1 MPQVIPAPLAVPLV
15 DPSGQISPLW
25 SRFFISAQAAI
36 DPGSAP
42 SDARYWTSTAN
53 SALSQETNLG
63 LLSPSGYLK
72 VAIALGIATPS
83 TTATIPA
90 TDLSGVVG
98 VAHGGTGADLSAT
111 GGTSRVLKQTSA
123 GAAVSVAQLASTD
136 ITDLASGTYT
146 PTLTNSVNVAAST
159 AYPCQYLRVGSVVT
173 VSGRVDID
181 PTGAGDTQLG
191 LSLPIAS
198 NLSAPEQLA
207 GTAVSA
213 AVAGLC
219 AAVLGDATANRA
231 TVQYVAVDLANRTF
245 SFSFQYLIV

>member
-1 MPQVIPAPLAVPLV
+1 V
-15 DPSGQISPLW
+15 DQSGQISPLW

-53 SALSQETNLG
+53 ASLSQETNLG
-63 LLSPSGYLK
+63 LLSSGYLK
-72 VAIALGIATPS
+72 LAVALGIATPS
-83 TTATIPA
+83 TTATLPA
-90 TDLSGVVG
+90 
-98 VAHGGTGADLSAT
+98 ADLTGTLPALNGTALTALNASALT
-111 GGTSRVLKQTSA
+111 
-123 GAAVSVAQLASTD
+123 
-136 ITDLASGTYT
+136 SGTIPQARLPFELDAGVYT
-146 PTLTNSVNVAAST
+146 PILTNVLNVTAST
-159 AYPCQYLRVGSVVT
+159 AYAAQYLRVGSVVT
-173 VSGRVDID
+173 VSGQVDID

-219 AAVLGDATANRA
+219 AAVLGDATNNRA
-231 TVQYVAVDLANRTF
+231 QIEYVAVDLANRAF
-245 SFSFQYLIV
+245 SFSFQYLIL

>member
-15 DPSGQISPLW
+15 DQSGQISPLW

-53 SALSQETNLG
+53 ASLSQETNLG

-90 TDLSGVVG
+90 ADLSGVVG
-98 VAHGGTGADLSAT
+98 VSHGGTGADLSAT

-136 ITDLASGTYT
+136 IADLASGTYT
-146 PTLTNSVNVAAST
+146 PTLFNTVNVSAST
-159 AYPCQYLRVGSVVT
+159 AYTCPYLRVGSAVT
-173 VSGRVDID
+173 VSGQVDID

-191 LSLPIAS
+191 VSLPIAS
-198 NLSAPEQLA
+198 NLSASEQLA

-219 AAVLGDATANRA
+219 AAVLGDATNNRGLIEF
-231 TVQYVAVDLANRTF
+231 VAVDLANRAF
-245 SFSFQYLIV
+245 LFSFQYLIV